1 MTDRQTSNVPMAIS
15 DIIAAEIAATKN
27 AIVESGADAIRT
39 NGNQN
44 FILPGSSIPAASIR
58 GVIVD
63 FLTENK
69 YYDRP
74 YNKNNPTPPACFA
87 IGANLDSMAP
97 HEKSPVPQSEVC
109 KGCPQ
114 NEWGSD
120 PQGGRGKACKNARLI
135 AIKPIDEEGNIA
147 EDAPVWKYAIPP
159 ASIKYFDKYIKDLML
174 QNTLNFAVVT
184 EMTLDPDQTWT
195 APRFH
200 MERNLSEEEAISVL
214 SDRDRARELLIV
226 PPDVSSF
233 TPKGR

>member
-1 MTDRQTSNVPMAIS
+1 MAIS

-74 YNKNNPTPPACFA
+74 YNKNSPTPPACFA

-97 HEKSPVPQSEVC
+97 HEKSPVPQSDVC

-147 EDAPVWKYAIPP
+147 EDAPIWKYAIPP
-159 ASIKYFDKYIKDLML
+159 ASIKFFDKYI
-174 QNTLNFAVVT
+174 
-184 EMTLDPDQTWT
+184 
-195 APRFH
+195 
-200 MERNLSEEEAISVL
+200 
-214 SDRDRARELLIV
+214 
-226 PPDVSSF
+226 
-233 TPKGR
+233 